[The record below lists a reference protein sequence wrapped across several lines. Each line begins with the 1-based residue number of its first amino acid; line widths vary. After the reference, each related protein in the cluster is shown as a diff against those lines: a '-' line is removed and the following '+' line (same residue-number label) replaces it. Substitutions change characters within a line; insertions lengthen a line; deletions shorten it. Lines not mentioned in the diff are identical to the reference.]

1 MRERWSS
8 LERDTQEKVWLGLML
23 AGACIVFAPI
33 IWYLWQTYVPPP
45 SSGGVVGRTFVPEH
59 TVQDPP
65 MCVSRDKNG
74 TCTFSIP
81 QSHVEPDAWY
91 VTIHGCAVARDGKTR
106 CREARVYVSEY
117 VYHECGRPNA
127 YYDRARGTCPAR

>member
-1 MRERWSS
+1 MV
-8 LERDTQEKVWLGLML
+8 L
-23 AGACIVFAPI
+23 API
-33 IWYLWQTYVPPP
+33 VWYLWQTYVPPP
-45 SSGGVVGRTFVPEH
+45 TSGEVRGRTFVPEH

-65 MCVSRDKNG
+65 VCVARDKNG

-106 CREARVYVSEY
+106 CKTNRVYVSEA
-117 VYHECGRPNA
+117 VYSECARPDA
-127 YYDRARGTCPAR
+127 YYDRSRGTCPAR